1 MIGWIIGI
9 VVVLLIVC
17 WVIGTYNGLIK
28 GRIVVDEAFA
38 TMDVYLKKRYDLI
51 PNLVETV
58 KGYASHEKETLEK
71 VISLRT
77 GSYDAMT
84 PEEKIQNGAQISKMI
99 PQIMAVAE
107 QYPDLKANQNF
118 MDLSHNLNETE
129 DDIANAR
136 KYYNGAVKQ
145 YNMKVQMFPGSLIAG
160 LFHFETKKMFEVE
173 NAVERQN
180 VQVKFWWWRAFG
192 EKESF
197 LALCCLPGF
206 C

>member
-1 MIGWIIGI
+1 MTGIIIAAILIFII
-9 VVVLLIVC
+9 VMFILCYNKLTKELITV
-17 WVIGTYNGLIK
+17 Y
-28 GRIVVDEAFA
+28 EAFS

-180 VQVKFWWWRAFG
+180 VQVKF
-192 EKESF
+192 
-197 LALCCLPGF
+197 
-206 C
+206 

>member
-136 KYYNGAVKQ
+136 KYYNGAV

-180 VQVKFWWWRAFG
+180 VQVKF
-192 EKESF
+192 
-197 LALCCLPGF
+197 
-206 C
+206 

>member
-1 MIGWIIGI
+1 M
-9 VVVLLIVC
+9 IVC

-77 GSYDAMT
+77 GRYDAMT

-180 VQVKFWWWRAFG
+180 VQVKF
-192 EKESF
+192 
-197 LALCCLPGF
+197 
-206 C
+206 

>member
-99 PQIMAVAE
+99 PQIMAE

-180 VQVKFWWWRAFG
+180 VQVKF
-192 EKESF
+192 
-197 LALCCLPGF
+197 
-206 C
+206 